1 MQRNERDAMFFHH
14 HQNSMNKQAQFS
26 FAADVFLLQAILF
39 HEDKANKNISYQ
51 LEYLFTWTCYKQI
64 IEWLLKNGPSVV
76 GSEFMGVQAIHTSAT
91 HVRVLFPNDE
101 EQDKM
106 HLFFEKF
113 NMKRKQ
119 AQGIDLTFPPMPD
132 IYQGQSTPNIE
143 SIKRYILSIEKAFD
157 GNSNEV
163 EIPIGSSQKFYSFIL

>member
-1 MQRNERDAMFFHH
+1 M
-14 HQNSMNKQAQFS
+14 SKQAQFS
-26 FAADVFLLQAILF
+26 FAADLFLLQAILF
-39 HEDKANKNISYQ
+39 HEDKAKKDSSYQ
-51 LEYLFTWTCYKQI
+51 LEYFFTWTCYGQI
-64 IEWLLKNGPSVV
+64 IEWLLKNGPEVV
-76 GSEFMGVQAIHTSAT
+76 GSEFAGVQSIHDSPT
-91 HVRVLFPNDE
+91 HVRVIFPNDD